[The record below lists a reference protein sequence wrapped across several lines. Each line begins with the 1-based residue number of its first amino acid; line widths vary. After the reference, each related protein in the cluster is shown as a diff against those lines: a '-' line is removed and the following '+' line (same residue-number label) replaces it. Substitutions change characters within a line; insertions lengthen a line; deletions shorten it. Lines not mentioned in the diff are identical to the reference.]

1 MPDPSS
7 LRGRQRRGRLIPM
20 REPPGPQSQSPPG
33 RVSSLFRAWGTA
45 RQRRRWILWE
55 GPDGATTMPRFFFHL
70 EDGATFLDADG
81 TDLPD
86 LKAARDEAIRATG
99 EMLREIPNAIHRD
112 DPLRMWVTDQPR
124 GEGTKLFTLTVAAE
138 DG

>member
-1 MPDPSS
+1 
-7 LRGRQRRGRLIPM
+7 
-20 REPPGPQSQSPPG
+20 
-33 RVSSLFRAWGTA
+33 
-45 RQRRRWILWE
+45 
-55 GPDGATTMPRFFFHL
+55 MPRFFFHV

-81 TDLPD
+81 IDFPD

-99 EMLREIPNAIHRD
+99 EMLRETPNAIHRG

-124 GEGTKLFTLTVAAE
+124 GEGAKLFALTVAAE